1 MEASYGRRSRDS
13 DIRSRDTDDG
23 GGVGGGT
30 AVGPTLVGATA
41 VADQPADAGNVRSR
55 IEALR
60 QSANL
65 VRSIE
70 PPPLRRLTIELARAE
85 RQPIS
90 EIERLTV
97 YEALWLIRVRRE
109 EAIVADRARRSS
121 GVRMRRGARR

>member
-1 MEASYGRRSRDS
+1 MEASYGRFRDGH
-13 DIRSRDTDDG
+13 IRSGDAHDG
-23 GGVGGGT
+23 GGVGSGT
-30 AVGPTLVGATA
+30 AVGPAVVGAAT
-41 VADQPADAGNVRSR
+41 VPGQPANAGNVRSR
-55 IEALR
+55 IAALR
-60 QSANL
+60 DAANL

-70 PPPLRRLTIELARAE
+70 PPPIRRLTIELARAE

-121 GVRMRRGARR
+121 GVRLRRGTRR